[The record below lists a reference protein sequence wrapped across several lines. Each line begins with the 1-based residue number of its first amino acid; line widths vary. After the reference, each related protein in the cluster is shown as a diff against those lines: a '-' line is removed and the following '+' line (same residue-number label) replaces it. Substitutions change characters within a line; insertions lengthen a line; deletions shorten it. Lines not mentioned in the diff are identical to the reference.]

1 MLAVHFLGQSKIS
14 FDEVPTPEPRRREV
28 VVRVKSAAICGTDRE
43 NLEGPGQATIP
54 GHENA
59 GEVVAVDKPTRVR
72 VGDRVAINCH
82 VTCGGCEHCLRGDL
96 YFCEELECIGFERD
110 GGFAE
115 FVLVPEACCMPIP
128 DDISFE
134 TGSLLVDMLGT
145 PFRAVKRAR
154 LLPGDQVAVWGAGP
168 IGLGALMVAKQFGAR
183 VAILDLNE
191 YRLDMAESLGADL
204 VLNPARLGLSS
215 RRRIEDFVEKC
226 CRAFRRLYVVVVPAK
241 ASTPSGRL
249 RKFNKAIETDDV
261 QEALLDWTRGR
272 GLDVAFD
279 CVGSE
284 VVAHQALAALKKRG
298 TFVVVGVSHMLTLDP
313 WEDLICRE
321 LTIFGTRNFN
331 TAEFGEMIAL
341 VRRGLPVEQVVTH
354 RFPLAEAEVAFELFR
369 SGQCGKILLTG

>member
-14 FDEVPTPEPRRREV
+14 LDEVPTPEPRGREV
-28 VVRVKSAAICGTDRE
+28 VVRVKSASICGTDRE

-59 GEVVAVDKPTRVR
+59 GEVVAVDKPARVK

-82 VTCGGCEHCLRGDL
+82 VTCGGCEHCLKGDL
-96 YFCEELECIGFERD
+96 YFCDELECIGFERD
-110 GGFAE
+110 GGYAE
-115 FVLVPEACCMPIP
+115 FVLVPEACCTPLP

-134 TGSLLVDMLGT
+134 AGSLLVDMLGT

-168 IGLGALMVAKQFGAR
+168 IGLGALMVASQFGAR
-183 VAILDLNE
+183 VAVLDLNE
-191 YRLDMAESLGADL
+191 YRLNMAKTLGADL
-204 VLNPARLGLSS
+204 VLNPTG
-215 RRRIEDFVEKC
+215 
-226 CRAFRRLYVVVVPAK
+226 
-241 ASTPSGRL
+241 
-249 RKFNKAIETDDV
+249 DDV
-261 QEALLDWTRGR
+261 QQALLDWTQGR

-284 VVAHQALAALKKRG
+284 AVAQQALAAVKKRG
-298 TFVVVGVSHMLTLDP
+298 TLVVVGVSHKLTLNP

-331 TAEFGEMIAL
+331 TTEFDEMIAL
-341 VRRGLPVEQVVTH
+341 VRHGLPVEQVVTH
-354 RFPLAEAEVAFELFR
+354 RFPLAEAEAAFALFR
-369 SGQCGKILLTG
+369 SAECGKILLTG